1 MFGIQ
6 FYPTPPEL
14 VDKMVAPFVKEYESR
29 YGGKNKYITNTTGIL
44 EPSAGDGSIL
54 KCIIDPTKYGYPS
67 KNIYAIEID
76 ADLRAILVKD
86 GFRIVDFDFLNYGKQ
101 PEHTFNLILMNPP
114 FADADSHLLHA
125 WHIIEKFGGDIACIL
140 PAEMLNN
147 PYSKERELLLRVI
160 GEHGSI
166 EDIGAPFA
174 DSRNPT
180 KVECALVRLHVDEKK
195 TIDFSSLDLEIEAAI
210 ADVGEYRDAS
220 LASRDPFVTLA
231 AKYKLMMQCVT
242 DMRLLRSKF
251 VYFAQGVYE
260 PSSWG
265 ESELAIGVRAAFWS
279 YVFAKTGIANNA
291 SSKVAHEFQAFANS
305 TKSVAFTAENIRA
318 VLKEIMASRQKI
330 IYECVTDVFDALTKY
345 WKENLYHTE
354 GWKSNKTYMV
364 NKRLVLPGCVSY
376 DKRFYDWRITY
387 GERDLLSDIDKAMCF
402 VMDMVY
408 TEIYS
413 TSDAIGNRLKLLN
426 DRKKL
431 YAKHT
436 DKFDSTFFNIRIFK
450 KGTVHLEFRDEEV
463 WAKFNQVASD
473 GKAWIGNK
481 EM

>member
-6 FYPTPPEL
+6 LYPTPPEL
-14 VDKMVAPFVKEYESR
+14 VDEMVAPFVKEFDSR
-29 YGGKNKYITNTTGIL
+29 YGGKKKYIVNTTGIL

-54 KCIIDPTKYGYPS
+54 KHITSAINYGYPV
-67 KNIYAIEID
+67 KNTYAIEID
-76 ADLRAILVKD
+76 VDLRAILAKD

-101 PEHTFNLILMNPP
+101 PEHAFNLILMNPP

-125 WHIIEKFGGDIACIL
+125 WHIIEKYGGDIACIL

-147 PYSKERELLLRVI
+147 LYSKERELLFNVVCN
-160 GEHGSI
+160 HGKTKNV
-166 EDIGAPFA
+166 GTPFA
-174 DSRNPT
+174 QSRNPT
-180 KVECALVRLHVDEKK
+180 SVECVIVWLHADAKK
-195 TIDFSSLDLEIEAAI
+195 IVDFSDLDLEIEEAI
-210 ADVGEYRDAS
+210 AGIGEYHDTS

-231 AKYKLMMQCVT
+231 AKYKLMMQCVE

-260 PSSWG
+260 PKEWN
-265 ESELAIGVRAAFWS
+265 ESELAEDVRASFWS
-279 YVFAKTGIANNA
+279 YVFSKTGIANNA
-291 SSKVAHEFQAFANS
+291 SSKVAHEFQAFTAS

-318 VLKEIMASRQKI
+318 VLKEIVANRQKI
-330 IYECVTDVFDALTKY
+330 VYECVTDVFDALTKY

-364 NKRLVLPGCVSY
+364 NRKLVLPDCVRYEEPFGS
-376 DKRFYDWRITY
+376 WNLHY
-387 GERDLLSDIDKAMCF
+387 GGARDLFDDIDKAMCF
-402 VMDMVY
+402 VTDNVF
-408 TEIYS
+408 TEIHS
-413 TSDAIGNRLKLLN
+413 TAKMITDRFGVLN
-426 DRKKL
+426 SGGLRST
-431 YAKHT
+431 YT
-436 DKFDSTFFNIRIFK
+436 DKFDSTFFSIRVFK

>member
-14 VDKMVAPFVKEYESR
+14 VDEMVAPFAKEYDSR
-29 YGGKNKYITNTTGIL
+29 YGVKRKYITNTTGIL

-54 KCIIDPTKYGYPS
+54 KHITDPTTYGYHV

-76 ADLRAILVKD
+76 VDLRAILAKD

-140 PAEMLNN
+140 PAEMLSN
-147 PYSKERELLLRVI
+147 PYSKERELLLSVI
-160 GEHGSI
+160 AQHGETKNVGT
-166 EDIGAPFA
+166 PFA

-180 KVECALVRLHVDEKK
+180 NVECVIVWLHADEKK
-195 TIDFSSLDLEIEAAI
+195 IVDFSNLDLEIEEAI
-210 ADVGEYRDAS
+210 AGIGEYQDTS

-231 AKYKLMMQCVT
+231 AKYKLMMQCVN
-242 DMRLLRSKF
+242 DMRLLRQKF

-260 PSSWG
+260 PKDWK
-265 ESELAIGVRAAFWS
+265 ESELAIDVRSSFWS

-291 SSKVAHEFQAFANS
+291 SSRVAHEFQAFASS
-305 TKSVAFTAENIRA
+305 TRSVAFTADNIRA
-318 VLKEIMASRQKI
+318 VLKEVLANRQKI
-330 IYECVTDVFDALTKY
+330 VYECVTDVFDELTKY

-364 NKRLVLPGCVSY
+364 NRKLVIPTCVRY
-376 DKRFYDWRITY
+376 DNTFNSWSLEY
-387 GERDLLSDIDKAMCF
+387 GHRRDLLDDIDKAMCF
-402 VMDMVY
+402 VMDMVF
-408 TEIYS
+408 TEIHA
-413 TSDAIGNRLKLLN
+413 TSKAIN
-426 DRKKL
+426 DRFSATSGKSL
-431 YAKHT
+431 LRHS
-436 DKFDSTFFNIRIFK
+436 DKFESTFFNIRVFK
-450 KGTVHLEFRDEEV
+450 KGTVHLEFKDEEV
-463 WAKFNQVASD
+463 WAKFNQVATA